1 MSLDLKNLSY
11 IQKVVS
17 SMVEEII
24 IETEVI
30 GDTIETDSDSLI
42 GTPGRDGATFIPYIN
57 DEGIISWTNNGGLV
71 NPEPINIKGEP
82 GANGIDGSKGEKGD
96 VGPQGPQGIP
106 GQQGPKGEQGV
117 MGPQGPV
124 GPQGEQGPK
133 GEKGDQGIQG
143 IQGEPGADYVL
154 TEADKKEIAGMVEV
168 SGEVGNLS
176 NYYTKTEV
184 DDKIEQIELTPG
196 PQGEKGEKG
205 EDAYIKITD
214 NIKKLDIT
222 TLDTGLY
229 LFLGASEYAAA
240 DLYYGDIYS
249 GLILNRGTYLMI
261 RKSDA
266 YYTGFVFEQA
276 NNIFFFSINP
286 LIDEFNITEYATKD
300 DILNKVDKVIG
311 KSLISDTEIERLANV
326 VNYDDTEIKELL
338 NNKVNAEDLGFTTIT
353 NPDLSLLDTGLY
365 IYTGET
371 ADIMYGDVEGNFDL
385 QYGNLLYFYKYNR
398 TFKLFAI
405 TNSAIYYVSGLDTK
419 PFSTSKTVAYSND
432 IPLITPE
439 DIPTKTSQLEND
451 SGYVKNT
458 DYASSD
464 NAGLVK
470 TESYYGLHTS
480 SRNGTLYCEQFSYD
494 EYANEKDGNCFI
506 SKGTLENVLETRLSN
521 IEQSGGSGSISYSG
535 DEQVVGTYFDKPL
548 YKKTYMG
555 TINMEYAGTYYTI
568 LKLDNG
574 EKFERIIDIEGFLSD
589 TTTAIGNLYNINMDG
604 VIPIKLSNGN
614 LDLRTPQMFYNKYFE
629 VTLYYTKTTV

>member
-1 MSLDLKNLSY
+1 MSLVLKNLSY

-17 SMVEEII
+17 SMIEEIL
-24 IETEVI
+24 IETEVY
-30 GDTIETDSDSLI
+30 GDTIETESDSLI
-42 GTPGRDGATFIPYIN
+42 GTPGIDGVTFTPSVSQ
-57 DEGIISWTNNGGLV
+57 EGIISWTNDGGLV
-71 NPEPINIKGEP
+71 NPAPINIKGEP
-82 GANGIDGSKGEKGD
+82 GANGIDGSKGEKGE
-96 VGPQGPQGIP
+96 V
-106 GQQGPKGEQGV
+106 
-117 MGPQGPV
+117 GPQGPV

-249 GLILNRGTYLMI
+249 GLMLNRGTYLMI

-286 LIDEFNITEYATKD
+286 LMDEFNITEYATKD
-300 DILNKVDKVIG
+300 DILNKVDKVTG

-326 VNYDDTEIKELL
+326 SNYDDTEIRELL
-338 NNKVNAEDLGFTTIT
+338 NDKVNTEDLGFTILT
-353 NPDLSLLDTGLY
+353 NPDISLLDTGLY

-419 PFSTSKTVAYSND
+419 PFSTSKTVAYTND
-432 IPLITPE
+432 IPLITFE

-451 SGYVKNT
+451 SGYVTNT
-458 DYASSD
+458 DYASND
-464 NAGLVK
+464 NVGLIK
-470 TESYYGLHTS
+470 TESYYGLRTS
-480 SRNGTLYCEQFSYD
+480 SRNGSLYCIQFSYD
-494 EYANEKDGNCFI
+494 EYTNDNDGNCFVG
-506 SKGTLENVLETRLSN
+506 KGTLENVLEAKDYASKEYVDEQISN
-521 IEQSGGSGSISYSG
+521 IETNGGGNGSSSIIYSSN
-535 DEQVVGTYFDKPL
+535 EQIVGTYLDKPL

-568 LKLDNG
+568 IKLDNG

-589 TTTAIGNLYNINMDG
+589 TTTATGNLYAIHMEG

-629 VTLYYTKTTV
+629 ATLYYTKITV

>member
-1 MSLDLKNLSY
+1 MF
-11 IQKVVS
+11 
-17 SMVEEII
+17 EENI
-24 IETEVI
+24 IETEVY
-30 GDTIETDSDSLI
+30 GDTIETGSDSLI
-42 GTPGRDGATFIPYIN
+42 GTPGIDGVTFIPSVSQ
-57 DEGIISWTNNGGLV
+57 EGIISWTNDGGLV
-71 NPEPINIKGEP
+71 NPAPINIKGEP

-106 GQQGPKGEQGV
+106 GQQGPKGEPGEQGA

-176 NYYTKTEV
+176 NYYTKSEV

-196 PQGEKGEKG
+196 PQGEKGDTGAQGPKGDKGEKG
-205 EDAYIKITD
+205 EDGLTT
-214 NIKKLDIT
+214 NIKVNGNTYSHNNGTINLPDYPSLD
-222 TLDTGLY
+222 G
-229 LFLGASEYAAA
+229 
-240 DLYYGDIYS
+240 
-249 GLILNRGTYLMI
+249 
-261 RKSDA
+261 
-266 YYTGFVFEQA
+266 
-276 NNIFFFSINP
+276 
-286 LIDEFNITEYATKD
+286 YATKN
-300 DILNKVDKVIG
+300 DILNKVDKVSG

-338 NNKVNAEDLGFTTIT
+338 KDKVNAEDLGFTILT

-419 PFSTSKTVAYSND
+419 PFSTSKTVAYTND

-439 DIPTKTSQLEND
+439 DIEKWNNAGTGN
-451 SGYVKNT
+451 V
-458 DYASSD
+458 SSD
-464 NAGLVK
+464 TINSIVVVDSLPDVEEEGVLYLVK
-470 TESYYGLHTS
+470 ETEEPTP
-480 SRNGTLYCEQFSYD
+480 
-494 EYANEKDGNCFI
+494 EYVTNPTME
-506 SKGTLENVLETRLSN
+506 
-521 IEQSGGSGSISYSG
+521 
-535 DEQVVGTYFDKPL
+535 
-548 YKKTYMG
+548 MG
-555 TINMEYAGTYYTI
+555 TISNSTGELVESSDHCRTADYVYIKGKPTLTLSNSVSSSMYVVCYDENKNFMTNWYVDAEGQYSYKRISSGGTFTFPEDAYY
-568 LKLDNG
+568 
-574 EKFERIIDIEGFLSD
+574 
-589 TTTAIGNLYNINMDG
+589 
-604 VIPIKLSNGN
+604 IKLRCSSSEIV
-614 LDLRTPQMFYNKYFE
+614 E
-629 VTLYYTKTTV
+629 VTIAYE